1 MQTQESFI
9 KDLVKEFNRDGIRYE
24 YRDIFGK
31 TSKKNATYIV
41 GFLSK
46 GEELEFIL
54 EASAGCMLG
63 TFRKDGR
70 LYNRTISLH
79 DGGVMTDEEYADMV
93 EFCNN
98 LDDMNITFDEL

>member
-9 KDLVKEFNRDGIRYE
+9 KSLVRDFNNQGIRYE

-31 TSKKNATYIV
+31 TSKKDATHVV
-41 GFLSK
+41 GFLPE

-70 LYNRTISLH
+70 FYNRTISLH
-79 DGGVMTDEEYADMV
+79 DGRLMTDEEYADMV
-93 EFCNN
+93 KYVEQLAGTIVF
-98 LDDMNITFDEL
+98 DDL